1 MFFLRQP
8 GQAPAPQRAAQA
20 TAAPQTEAHQPLGPG
35 VEPIELPPLVLT
47 DPLVRELMGR
57 LSSSPTLAVWL
68 ATDGLIRAFVVSVEN
83 VADGMSPAKHAR
95 ALGPRSP
102 FRTQS
107 EGGVVTVDPRSY
119 ARYDGIANAATSMD
133 PAGLARVYSIL
144 KPRLVEAYKELG
156 HPEGDL
162 DVAIERAIFHLLQTP
177 VVEEP
182 IALRPRVLSFRYD
195 RDDLEALS
203 PAQKQLLRMGPRTC
217 GPSRISSGRWPASWA
232 SRAAPAPARLNRLL
246 RAAGVLESARP
257 GHPMTRPQ
265 LFTLALASGR
275 GRRCTGLLDLEGA
288 PHHAQ
293 NSTAADP
300 DVSRDEDR

>member
-1 MFFLRQP
+1 MDRLDEFRLGSDLEPPPGQEPDRGSRAPIWIAGVLLVAAVVAAGVFFLRQP
-8 GQAPAPQRAAQA
+8 GQAPASQRAAQA
-20 TAAPQTEAHQPLGPG
+20 TAAPQTEAHQPLGPA

-83 VADGMSPAKHAR
+83 VADGTSPSKHVR
-95 ALGPRSP
+95 ALGPRGP
-102 FRTQS
+102 FRTLS
-107 EGGVVTVDPRSY
+107 EGGVVTVDPRSF

-133 PAGLARVYSIL
+133 PAGLARVYSTL

-203 PAQKQLLRMGPRTC
+203 PAQKQLLRMGPKNV
-217 GPSRISSGRWPASWA
+217 
-232 SRAAPAPARLNRLL
+232 RAVQEQL
-246 RAAGVLESARP
+246 RAVARELGVPLTRLPQRP
-257 GHPMTRPQ
+257 DTR
-265 LFTLALASGR
+265 
-275 GRRCTGLLDLEGA
+275 D
-288 PHHAQ
+288 
-293 NSTAADP
+293 
-300 DVSRDEDR
+300 